1 MCPWCWKRVW
11 QGQCFRCQKQ
21 SARELPPWGRFC
33 KTCYNHG
40 LVTSCEI
47 EGVCYYCL
55 KTGPDI
61 AVRSCSYLEEC
72 GRPVTSCA
80 RCCDLKGIA
89 VCSGCFRRDWGAQCF
104 RCKRNKAREEAP
116 YGKFCKACFEIATE
130 AGALE
135 TLTAEAVKHAL
146 AMKRD
151 CKPTGEEPALQLLVL
166 PRRPNNEWK
175 EYDAHPEY
183 LSPNHCRLCLQSL
196 SADRDPTPGEAD
208 SAEGSGDDSVHNG
221 NTSDEEELFPSA
233 VAVSMPSA
241 VAASSTPGEGRRSYG
256 HPDLAKHLAQ
266 EHAGKTMQ
274 EYRKEVLSMA
284 MTQWPHEVSPQVL
297 RTRLAAYKQHLTDA
311 NFAMGTCACCAR
323 FKRKIRL
330 QQVNFPVPGQD
341 VVPSWLGYSAQEWEA
356 HGADWLAQVS
366 TIFDV
371 EQYLQ
376 TYFEAD
382 RQVREA
388 EQELL
393 DFSTNPDGV
402 DRAKKIA
409 LAEVWRDRVRK
420 WRANM
425 KSALRAD
432 AVLAPGRVDCYWMLY
447 LPDRV
452 APVSGALGEAIVC
465 KLCRRCRS
473 ALQKRD
479 KFGSP
484 RPAMP
489 DIARARGLWGGP
501 EPEEIKVLT
510 FLERRVTQ
518 PARVYC
524 VIKRVLGKTVPWAKG
539 NMAAM
544 PQYTTKNTV
553 AYPNDPSSL
562 MRMICLLPEDLCSV
576 FCVQFVSSFEDAY
589 QEPALQVS
597 VARLRAAIWWLAS
610 NCWPWMV
617 ETKDMEVI
625 SQDALGVYLEHIV
638 AAYPG
643 VGVLVELLK
652 TATSLDLAGVPTAR
666 EGPDDAVGGAE
677 NHDTGAYSSAVID
690 TGLEELSPLQLWS
703 TAMTKYKVL
712 QECEAVLEALGP
724 DDTSNEREQAV
735 RDETRAI
742 AEAALTL
749 RRMATPK
756 IREELEA
763 FRQER
768 PPRPEG
774 ELGSSAGMGSARSVK
789 ARVATDLH
797 TFLEGARPSAPILQL
812 RHQQRLLNSFDPNFW
827 ACCFVDLF
835 FRGDCKEKYP
845 QHARQLGG
853 KKWIRLLQ
861 RRADFRG
868 WTSCKEFAAVVA
880 NILMR
885 REQMW
890 AVHRYIMVNTTFY
903 RNLIHYD
910 ALTAID
916 FVAAALASGDCNT
929 VRELMRKKGVELKV
943 RSVLQSMDIA
953 LRDVEGSDAERDT
966 FRYKFLGM
974 RVWNGC
980 SFVFFTL
987 NPHDIHSPML
997 IVFANADNHQMEQVS
1012 LDWGD
1017 EDMKTYYGRVKKD
1030 NALRLHEFAIEH
1042 PAAAALCVHLTFR
1055 MTLEFLFNCSGPANH
1070 RPSKQHA
1077 DGYPCKCE
1085 PGIFNYLAGYMGI
1098 VEPQMRWTEHLHML
1112 LQLLGFAHPRDF
1124 FRRGRFIDTF
1134 RAVWCFVASIAF
1146 ESQEAFASY
1155 LGTDVA
1161 METLQR
1167 HPLMELGSRQRK
1179 DVGSVRVAESLA
1191 AQLQGRG
1198 MVEESLAENLV
1209 PRDFQK
1215 WAPEVHAD
1223 INVTAEEWARSVV
1236 GDSVSGANSCGN
1248 HVCRGPV
1255 CHKGRLGKMGLCR
1268 LAFWSLRRTQ
1278 NKKNLWVMQRVHGK
1292 ELSKRWDRKGMP
1304 PIHKKPPHRGMPQL
1318 ERTQPY
1324 HFKMSPGPMLGP
1336 RCNHGVGIIG
1346 KLPIFEHPDARTPA
1360 EDTSAVSSGRGVQAP
1375 PGGYDAEERPQSL
1388 DTTAPASAAESSS
1401 AASGVIS
1408 DVPAVVRDTVAC
1420 PLPQRSRDCNTEEAS
1435 ASDLLA
1441 DADASHYVEAFL
1453 DRIYVDVGLN
1463 DDLAEASRKHLKG
1476 GPNDGVNL
1484 AWQSAMA
1491 EMLEGIVAAEF
1502 YASDYV
1508 SKDQPHA
1515 EGLLHTLHD
1524 SMQRAEKFAEGTP
1537 QEQDMAARARKL
1549 LQRLVAATNRRIHK
1563 GFPNIYAYLGQRP
1576 NHYAS
1581 HTFVNFSFGQVF
1593 GKFIRVVLLQCQAEM
1608 PVDVGA
1614 MLQQDEDIIRAS
1626 SGIFCRQSAFLLLRF

>member
-1 MCPWCWKRVW
+1 V
-11 QGQCFRCQKQ
+11 
-21 SARELPPWGRFC
+21 
-33 KTCYNHG
+33 
-40 LVTSCEI
+40 
-47 EGVCYYCL
+47 
-55 KTGPDI
+55 
-61 AVRSCSYLEEC
+61 
-72 GRPVTSCA
+72 
-80 RCCDLKGIA
+80 
-89 VCSGCFRRDWGAQCF
+89 
-104 RCKRNKAREEAP
+104 
-116 YGKFCKACFEIATE
+116 
-130 AGALE
+130 
-135 TLTAEAVKHAL
+135 
-146 AMKRD
+146 
-151 CKPTGEEPALQLLVL
+151 
-166 PRRPNNEWK
+166 
-175 EYDAHPEY
+175 AH
-183 LSPNHCRLCLQSL
+183 L
-196 SADRDPTPGEAD
+196 SAPTQGEAEG
-208 SAEGSGDDSVHNG
+208 AEGSAEDGVHNG
-221 NTSDEEELFPSA
+221 NTSDEEDLFPLAATGS
-233 VAVSMPSA
+233 SPSA
-241 VAASSTPGEGRRSYG
+241 VAASSTPVDGRRSYG
-256 HPDLAKHLAQ
+256 HPHLAKHLA
-266 EHAGKTMQ
+266 EAHDGKTMQ

-323 FKRKIRL
+323 FKREMRL
-330 QQVNFPVPGQD
+330 QEVSFPLPGQH
-341 VVPSWLGYSAQEWEA
+341 VVPSWLGYSVQEWEA
-356 HGADWLAQVS
+356 HGDDWLGQVS

-393 DFSTNPDGV
+393 DLSTNPDGM
-402 DRAKKIA
+402 DRAKIA
-409 LAEVWRDRVRK
+409 LAKVWRDRVCK
-420 WRANM
+420 WRGNM
-425 KSALRAD
+425 KSALRSD
-432 AVLAPGRVDCYWMLY
+432 AVLAPGQVDCYWMLY

-452 APVSGALGEAIVC
+452 APVSGAPGAAIQC

-473 ALQKRD
+473 ALQKKD
-479 KFGSP
+479 KLGKP
-484 RPAMP
+484 RPEMP
-489 DIARARGLWGGP
+489 DMARARGLWGGP

-510 FLERRVTQ
+510 FLERRVIQ
-518 PARVYC
+518 LARVYC

-539 NMAAM
+539 NVAAM
-544 PQYTTKNTV
+544 PQYTTRNTV

-576 FCVQFVSSFEDAY
+576 FCVQFVSSLEDAY

-625 SQDALGVYLEHIV
+625 SQDALGAYLERIV
-638 AAYPG
+638 AAYHTSVGTAG
-643 VGVLVELLK
+643 VGVPVELIK

-703 TAMTKYKVL
+703 TAMSKYKVL

-749 RRMATPK
+749 RRMASPK
-756 IREELEA
+756 IREDLEA

-768 PPRPEG
+768 LPRKEG

-797 TFLEGARPSAPILQL
+797 SFLEGAGPSAPILQL
-812 RHQQRLLNSFDPNFW
+812 RHQQKLLNSFDSNFW

-845 QHARQLGG
+845 QHTRQLGG

-868 WTSCKEFAAVVA
+868 WASCKEFAAVVA

-890 AVHRYIMVNTTFY
+890 AVHHYVMVNTTFH
-903 RNLIHYD
+903 RNLLHYD
-910 ALTAID
+910 SLTATD
-916 FVAAALASGDCNT
+916 FVAAVLASGDSTT
-929 VRELMRKKGVELKV
+929 VRDLMRKKGVELKV

-953 LRDVEGSDAERDT
+953 LRDVEGSDAELDT

-997 IVFANADNHQMEQVS
+997 IVFANADNRHMEKVS

-1017 EDMKTYYGRVKKD
+1017 EDMKSYYGRVKKD

-1070 RPSKQHA
+1070 RPEKQHA

-1085 PGIFNYLAGYMGI
+1085 PGIFNYLAGFLGI

-1112 LQLLGFAHPRDF
+1112 LQLLGFAHPQDF

-1146 ESQEAFASY
+1146 ESQEAFAAY

-1167 HPLMELGSRQRK
+1167 HPLMALGSRQQK
-1179 DVGSVRVAESLA
+1179 DIGSERVAESLA

-1198 MVEESLAENLV
+1198 MVEENCADDLA
-1209 PRDFQK
+1209 PREFQK

-1223 INVTAEEWARSVV
+1223 SKATAEEWARSVV

-1268 LAFWSLRRTQ
+1268 LGFWSFRRTK
-1278 NKKNLWVMQRVHGK
+1278 NKRGQWVMKRVHGK
-1292 ELSKRWDRKGMP
+1292 ELRKRWDRKGMP
-1304 PIHKKPPHRGMPQL
+1304 PIHTKPPHRGMPQL

-1336 RCNHGVGIIG
+1336 RCNHDVGIIV
-1346 KLPIFEHPDARTPA
+1346 KLPLFEQPDACTPG
-1360 EDTSAVSSGRGVQAP
+1360 EDTSAVSFGRGGGTHPGGPHVQEGSQSLYTTAPANSADVSNAATGVTGAVAAVVRESVVRPLPQPSRDCDTKPTDTRQTDAVEDTPAASFGQGVQAT
-1375 PGGYDAEERPQSL
+1375 PGCFNVQEGSQSL
-1388 DTTAPASAAESSS
+1388 DTLTSNNAVASPT
-1401 AASGVIS
+1401 
-1408 DVPAVVRDTVAC
+1408 VPG
-1420 PLPQRSRDCNTEEAS
+1420 
-1435 ASDLLA
+1435 LA
-1441 DADASHYVEAFL
+1441 
-1453 DRIYVDVGLN
+1453 
-1463 DDLAEASRKHLKG
+1463 
-1476 GPNDGVNL
+1476 
-1484 AWQSAMA
+1484 
-1491 EMLEGIVAAEF
+1491 
-1502 YASDYV
+1502 
-1508 SKDQPHA
+1508 KD
-1515 EGLLHTLHD
+1515 ET
-1524 SMQRAEKFAEGTP
+1524 
-1537 QEQDMAARARKL
+1537 
-1549 LQRLVAATNRRIHK
+1549 
-1563 GFPNIYAYLGQRP
+1563 
-1576 NHYAS
+1576 
-1581 HTFVNFSFGQVF
+1581 
-1593 GKFIRVVLLQCQAEM
+1593 
-1608 PVDVGA
+1608 
-1614 MLQQDEDIIRAS
+1614 
-1626 SGIFCRQSAFLLLRF
+1626 